1 MFGNIAPTTLGNMVG
16 GALVALAY
24 WYAFAEYLKAEA
36 PGGFAA
42 RQKAPAYTLFCG
54 TGRGGGSFRWEAVTL
69 NLHRGWRETA
79 VRSGKLGNE
88 Q

>member
-42 RQKAPAYTLFCG
+42 RQKAPA
-54 TGRGGGSFRWEAVTL
+54 
-69 NLHRGWRETA
+69 
-79 VRSGKLGNE
+79 
-88 Q
+88 